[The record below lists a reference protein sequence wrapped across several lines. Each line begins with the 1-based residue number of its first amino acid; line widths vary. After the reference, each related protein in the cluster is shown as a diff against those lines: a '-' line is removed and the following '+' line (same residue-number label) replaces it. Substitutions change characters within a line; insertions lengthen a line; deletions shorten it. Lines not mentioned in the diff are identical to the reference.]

1 MNEPRPAR
9 TATAKPRVSRRLLLG
24 AAAALALGGL
34 SGLSNVFRQQKVQ
47 IQFWH
52 GFTGTLAG
60 QLEQLVAGF
69 NASQNQYQV
78 VPSNKGTY
86 PETMVASIAAFRAG
100 NPPHIVQMF
109 EVGTATM
116 MAARGAIKPVHEL
129 MRELGVPFD
138 PKAYIGPVRGYYST
152 PEGQMLSMPFNSST
166 PVMWFNKDAFR
177 KAGLDPNKPPKTW
190 QELRA
195 AAQKIKAT
203 NAAPCAFSTA
213 WPTWTQ
219 FENFAAIHNVPL
231 ATKANGMRG
240 TDTALRLTDPLFV
253 RHTQTLVDMHKEGT
267 FKYGGRNSAGDTL
280 FASGECAILHAS
292 SGLRSGVIRDA
303 KFDWG
308 VTQLPYYSDVKG
320 APRNSI
326 IGGASL
332 WVMASP
338 RRTAEEYKGV
348 AEFFRYISQPDV
360 AAKWHQDT
368 GYVPVTL
375 AAYERT
381 KASGFYD
388 KNVGTEIPIVQMTR
402 TELTENT
409 MGVRLGNFNEIRDI
423 MQEELERALNGQQAV
438 KQALENMVRRGNTVL
453 RNFDRA
459 NRPR

>member
-1 MNEPRPAR
+1 MHDHGPNRPA
-9 TATAKPRVSRRLLLG
+9 TKSAMTRRLLLG
-24 AAAALALGGL
+24 AAGALALAGL
-34 SGLSNVFRQQKVQ
+34 SGLSPVAAQQKVQ
-47 IQFWH
+47 LQFWH
-52 GFTGTLAG
+52 GFTGTLAA
-60 QLEQLVAGF
+60 QLEDLVKSF
-69 NASQNQYQV
+69 NASQDKYQV

-86 PETMVASIAAFRAG
+86 PETMVAAIAAFRAG

-116 MAARGAIKPVHEL
+116 MAAKGAIKPVHEL
-129 MRELGVPFD
+129 MSEAGVDFD
-138 PKAYIGPVRGYYST
+138 PKAFIGPVRGYYST
-152 PEGQMLSMPFNSST
+152 LDGKMLSMPFNSST
-166 PVMWFNKDAFR
+166 PVMWYNKDAFR

-267 FKYGGRNSAGDTL
+267 FKYGGRDSRGDAL

-308 VTQLPYYSDVKG
+308 VTTLPHYADVRG
-320 APRNSI
+320 APKNSI

-332 WVMASP
+332 WVMATP

-348 AEFFRYISQPDV
+348 AEFLRYINQPEV

-375 AAYERT
+375 AAYQAT

-388 KNVGTEIPIVQMTR
+388 KNPGTEIPITQMTR
-402 TELTENT
+402 GELTPNT
-409 MGVRLGNFNEIRDI
+409 MGVRLGNFQEIRVI
-423 MQEELERALNGQQAV
+423 MQEELERAFNGQVTAQ
-438 KQALENMVRRGNTVL
+438 QALENMVRRGNTVL
-453 RNFDRA
+453 RNFDRV

>member
-1 MNEPRPAR
+1 MNEKPSRP
-9 TATAKPRVSRRLLLG
+9 TSPATSSLSRRLALG
-24 AAAALALGGL
+24 AATAAVFAGLAGFG
-34 SGLSNVFRQQKVQ
+34 SVNAQQKMQ
-47 IQFWH
+47 LQFWH
-52 GFTGTLAG
+52 GFTGTLAQ
-60 QLEQLVAGF
+60 QLEAVVAGF

-86 PETMVASIAAFRAG
+86 PETMVAAIASFRSG

-116 MAARGAIKPVHEL
+116 MNARGAIKPVQEL
-129 MRELGVPFD
+129 MKEAGIPFD
-138 PKAYIGPVRGYYST
+138 PKAFIGPVRGYYST
-152 PEGQMLSMPFNSST
+152 LEGEMLSMPFNSST
-166 PVMWFNKDAFR
+166 PVMWYNKDAFK

-195 AAQKIKAT
+195 AATKIKAA
-203 NAAPCAFSTA
+203 NAAPCAYSTA
-213 WPTWTQ
+213 WPTWIQ
-219 FENFAAIHNVPL
+219 FENFAAIHNIPL
-231 ATKANGMRG
+231 ATKNNGMGG
-240 TDTALRLTDPLFV
+240 TDVALRLSDPLFQ

-267 FKYGGRNSAGDTL
+267 FKYGGRDSRGDSL
-280 FASGECAILHAS
+280 FATGECAIVTAS

-308 VTQLPYYSDVKG
+308 VAPLPYYSDVRG

-348 AEFFRYISQPDV
+348 AEFFRYINQPEV

-368 GYVPVTL
+368 GYVPLTTAV
-375 AAYERT
+375 YERT

-388 KNVGTEIPIVQMTR
+388 KNPGTEIPILQMTR
-402 TELTENT
+402 TELSPNT
-409 MGVRLGNFNEIRDI
+409 MGVRLGNFQEIRTI
-423 MQEELERALNGQQAV
+423 MQEELERAFNGQLTV
-438 KQALENMVRRGNTVL
+438 KQALANMVTRGNKVL
-453 RNFDRA
+453 RDFDRA
-459 NRPR
+459 NRAR